1 MALSQ
6 TDKDIHEIN
15 RTLHEIEQALKAQN
29 VLLAKVIEKLG
40 EPVVTTNKDD
50 IEREKAWE
58 TYKSMPDT
66 ARCGIQ

>member
-40 EPVVTTNKDD
+40 EPVVTTNKDV
-50 IEREKAWE
+50 IEPEKSW
-58 TYKSMPDT
+58 KD
-66 ARCGIQ
+66 R

>member
-15 RTLHEIEQALKAQN
+15 RTLHGIEQALKAQN

-40 EPVVTTNKDD
+40 EPVVTTNKDV
-50 IEREKAWE
+50 IEPEKSW
-58 TYKSMPDT
+58 KD
-66 ARCGIQ
+66 R